1 MIISFYPN
9 KVLIYISIYC
19 VFKVLFYISASNF
32 FSSFLPSLYLI
43 SFSKI
48 FSFILYKFQMKI
60 SKKIQSI
67 ENDENINSIQENNIN
82 EEQLINQPEQIN
94 INRSAMYIYQLRKKL
109 ISLFLILCASILEVI
124 FYASFNKMYE
134 KDSIGSKRA
143 FFYLN
148 NNKFF
153 FLLVLAFLY
162 LVFYKKNN
170 NIHNVL
176 SLFLIFFSQIII
188 YIINYEENDKNYNLL
203 LYGFFMNIIYA
214 SQNFIEKELNCEDN
228 NKISTMF
235 IIGKEGIFEL
245 ILVIIFNI
253 GVKCYYGQNPIN
265 SSLFGASITV
275 KCIFMMLCVLLSEYM
290 RIDTLNNYDPF
301 YICFYEEIIYIF
313 FSIYNYP
320 SKELIYLFLHII
332 IILSFFVFIE
342 TIELNFCGL
351 NHSTQR
357 YLREREYGNLNE
369 ILQGIANISSLSTG
383 SHSGSSDEYN
393 NTNNDL
399 IINDDNINL
408 NLDINNSNEINL
420 IIGKIDKENSGY
432 LNDDDNKIKIE
443 DDEKNINIGKI
454 LDEDEEENY
463 DGEQKTVFSNH
474 LID

>member
-1 MIISFYPN
+1 
-9 KVLIYISIYC
+9 
-19 VFKVLFYISASNF
+19 
-32 FSSFLPSLYLI
+32 
-43 SFSKI
+43 
-48 FSFILYKFQMKI
+48 
-60 SKKIQSI
+60 
-67 ENDENINSIQENNIN
+67 
-82 EEQLINQPEQIN
+82 
-94 INRSAMYIYQLRKKL
+94 
-109 ISLFLILCASILEVI
+109 
-124 FYASFNKMYE
+124 
-134 KDSIGSKRA
+134 
-143 FFYLN
+143 
-148 NNKFF
+148 
-153 FLLVLAFLY
+153 
-162 LVFYKKNN
+162 
-170 NIHNVL
+170 
-176 SLFLIFFSQIII
+176 
-188 YIINYEENDKNYNLL
+188 
-203 LYGFFMNIIYA
+203 
-214 SQNFIEKELNCEDN
+214 
-228 NKISTMF
+228 
-235 IIGKEGIFEL
+235 
-245 ILVIIFNI
+245 
-253 GVKCYYGQNPIN
+253 
-265 SSLFGASITV
+265 
-275 KCIFMMLCVLLSEYM
+275 MMLCVLLSEYM

-320 SKELIYLFLHII
+320 SRELIYLFLHII

-399 IINDDNINL
+399 IINDENINF

-443 DDEKNINIGKI
+443 DDGKSINIGKI

-474 LID
+474 IID

>member
-1 MIISFYPN
+1 
-9 KVLIYISIYC
+9 
-19 VFKVLFYISASNF
+19 
-32 FSSFLPSLYLI
+32 
-43 SFSKI
+43 
-48 FSFILYKFQMKI
+48 MKI

-67 ENDENINSIQENNIN
+67 ENDENINSIHENNIN

-228 NKISTMF
+228 NKISAMF

-420 IIGKIDKENSGY
+420 IIGKIDKEDIGN
-432 LNDDDNKIKIE
+432 LNDGDNKINIE

-454 LDEDEEENY
+454 LDEEENY

>member
-1 MIISFYPN
+1 MIISIYPS
-9 KVLIYISIYC
+9 KALIYISIYC
-19 VFKVLFYISASNF
+19 VFKVLLYISASNF

-48 FSFILYKFQMKI
+48 FSFILFKFQMKI
-60 SKKIQSI
+60 TKKIQSI
-67 ENDENINSIQENNIN
+67 ENDENISNIHENIH

-94 INRSAMYIYQLRKKL
+94 LNRNAMYMYHLRKKL

-134 KDSIGSKRA
+134 KDSIGNKRA
-143 FFYLN
+143 FFYLT

-176 SLFLIFFSQIII
+176 SLFLIFFS
-188 YIINYEENDKNYNLL
+188 NYEENDKNYNLL

-214 SQNFIEKELNCEDN
+214 SQNFIEKELNNEDD
-228 NKISTMF
+228 NKISPMF
-235 IIGKEGIFEL
+235 IMGKEGICEL
-245 ILVIIFNI
+245 ILVILFNI

-275 KCIFMMLCVLLSEYM
+275 KCIFMMLCIFLSEYM

-320 SKELIYLFLHII
+320 SRELIYLFFHII
-332 IILSFFVFIE
+332 IMISFFVFIE

-393 NTNNDL
+393 NNNDL
-399 IINDDNINL
+399 IINDDNINF
-408 NLDINNSNEINL
+408 NLDVNNSNEINL
-420 IIGKIDKENSGY
+420 IIGKIDKEDIGN
-432 LNDDDNKIKIE
+432 LNDGDNKINIE

-454 LDEDEEENY
+454 LDEEENY
-463 DGEQKTVFSNH
+463 DEEQKTVFSNH
-474 LID
+474 IID

>member
-153 FLLVLAFLY
+153 FY
-162 LVFYKKNN
+162 
-170 NIHNVL
+170 
-176 SLFLIFFSQIII
+176 
-188 YIINYEENDKNYNLL
+188 
-203 LYGFFMNIIYA
+203 
-214 SQNFIEKELNCEDN
+214 
-228 NKISTMF
+228 
-235 IIGKEGIFEL
+235 
-245 ILVIIFNI
+245 
-253 GVKCYYGQNPIN
+253 
-265 SSLFGASITV
+265 
-275 KCIFMMLCVLLSEYM
+275 
-290 RIDTLNNYDPF
+290 
-301 YICFYEEIIYIF
+301 
-313 FSIYNYP
+313 
-320 SKELIYLFLHII
+320 
-332 IILSFFVFIE
+332 
-342 TIELNFCGL
+342 
-351 NHSTQR
+351 
-357 YLREREYGNLNE
+357 
-369 ILQGIANISSLSTG
+369 
-383 SHSGSSDEYN
+383 
-393 NTNNDL
+393 
-399 IINDDNINL
+399 
-408 NLDINNSNEINL
+408 
-420 IIGKIDKENSGY
+420 
-432 LNDDDNKIKIE
+432 
-443 DDEKNINIGKI
+443 
-454 LDEDEEENY
+454 
-463 DGEQKTVFSNH
+463 
-474 LID
+474 